1 MRKITSRLPMHLDAK
16 IAAEFVFD
24 ENYWKKRCQ
33 EQLPQ
38 RDCQIN
44 EHGLTWKQLFFE
56 RHLRTCFEEFESS
69 KSEESSAPGLLSAAS
84 SSQDYVFTL
93 KTQELRGHPDIES
106 ICKMVRRCPRIA
118 AHVTYTVAQSRKTRN
133 YIRREANRHEIRSNA
148 FRNEGLRVEILQ
160 STTAHRFLMPIVLP
174 RVS

>member
-1 MRKITSRLPMHLDAK
+1 MHLDAK

-56 RHLRTCFEEFESS
+56 RHLRT
-69 KSEESSAPGLLSAAS
+69 
-84 SSQDYVFTL
+84 
-93 KTQELRGHPDIES
+93 
-106 ICKMVRRCPRIA
+106 VRRIIS
-118 AHVTYTVAQSRKTRN
+118 Q
-133 YIRREANRHEIRSNA
+133 
-148 FRNEGLRVEILQ
+148 
-160 STTAHRFLMPIVLP
+160 RFMKK
-174 RVS
+174 S